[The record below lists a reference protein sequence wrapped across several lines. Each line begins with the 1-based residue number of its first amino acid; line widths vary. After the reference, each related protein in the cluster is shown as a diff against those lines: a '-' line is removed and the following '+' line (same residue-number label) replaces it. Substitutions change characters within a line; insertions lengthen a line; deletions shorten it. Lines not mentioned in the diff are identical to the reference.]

1 MALLGE
7 GAGQVPLFQSA
18 WAYTAQGMSGS
29 GLYSAS
35 GGAGGLRQ
43 IRRRPKPG
51 RLNFFRP
58 PHGWAK
64 ARGKAPYG
72 AGVRHGWGWNEKVM
86 YPCGEKRYV
95 GVKGRGM

>member
-7 GAGQVPLFQSA
+7 GAGAGAPVSKRLGIYGTGDVRERALQHI
-18 WAYTAQGMSGS
+18 
-29 GLYSAS
+29 
-35 GGAGGLRQ
+35 GGAEGLRQ

-72 AGVRHGWGWNEKVM
+72 TGVRHWWGWDEKVM
-86 YPCGEKRYV
+86 YPCGETRYV
-95 GVKGRGM
+95 DVKGRGM

>member
-7 GAGQVPLFQSA
+7 GAGAGAPVSKRLGIYGTGDVRERPLQRIGGRGRAPSD
-18 WAYTAQGMSGS
+18 TAEAQT
-29 GLYSAS
+29 
-35 GGAGGLRQ
+35 
-43 IRRRPKPG
+43 G

-72 AGVRHGWGWNEKVM
+72 AGVRHGWGWDKKVM
-86 YPCGEKRYV
+86 YPCGEKRYL

>member
-7 GAGQVPLFQSA
+7 GAGAGAPVSKRLGIYGTGDVRE
-18 WAYTAQGMSGS
+18 WALQRI
-29 GLYSAS
+29 

-43 IRRRPKPG
+43 IGRRPKPG

-58 PHGWAK
+58 SNGWAK

-72 AGVRHGWGWNEKVM
+72 AGVRHGWGWDKKVM